1 LGSPD
6 GFGSFWIGGMGE
18 ENFIIWLD
26 PRTYIAVDFLTV
38 DGKVVTFVVRLMRIE
53 ASGDR
58 VLSRFDTAH
67 GRPHH
72 DLLTAKGNLAKKV
85 WMDEL
90 SFDDALSYAIKHFK
104 EHHAD
109 YES

>member
-1 LGSPD
+1 
-6 GFGSFWIGGMGE
+6 MGA
-18 ENFIIWLD
+18 ENFVIWLD
-26 PRTYIAVDFLTV
+26 EHTYIAVDFVTIT
-38 DGKVVTFVVRLMRIE
+38 GRVVTFVVRLMRVDP
-53 ASGDR
+53 SGDR

-67 GRPHH
+67 GLPHH
-72 DLLTAKGNLAKKV
+72 DLLTPKGNLAKKV
-85 WMDEL
+85 WLDEL

>member
-1 LGSPD
+1 
-6 GFGSFWIGGMGE
+6 M
-18 ENFIIWLD
+18 
-26 PRTYIAVDFLTV
+26 
-38 DGKVVTFVVRLMRIE
+38 
-53 ASGDR
+53 
-58 VLSRFDTAH
+58 LSRFDTAH

-109 YES
+109 YEN